1 MSNATLGLPDD
12 LHRYLLDVGVRGP
25 LRELRETAAMP
36 EHDMQIA
43 PEQGAPWRCSS
54 S

>member
-12 LHRYLLDVGVRGP
+12 LHRYLLDVGVREP
-25 LRELRETAAMP
+25 DLLRELREETAAMP

-43 PEQGAPWRCSS
+43 PEQGAP
-54 S
+54 